1 MKFWRGM
8 PVGVNLKS
16 LAFATN
22 IFVPERGHTFDEW
35 CRQRGLED
43 FEPCTMQSFA
53 EYGMWMQSRFVPDLE
68 PHEVT
73 CVSATSSGF
82 EVTLANGMRVNARRV
97 VFATGLSY
105 FARLPEVLRELPPE
119 LATHTFFLSDY
130 SVFRGK
136 EVAVIGGGASAIE
149 ASALVREAG
158 GTSQVLV
165 REREAIFHGRTARVR
180 PLLERIREPITVLG
194 GGRKH
199 WVLQE
204 LPFAVH
210 FLPEARR
217 VRLVKGYL
225 GPASPWW
232 IKDRV
237 IGKVPIHPNSEVVAA
252 RAAGDRV
259 QLTVRRAG
267 EKERALEVDRVIAGT
282 GYNVD
287 LARLPYLDPELRRR
301 IRQTERAPALSINF
315 ESSVKGVYFM
325 GPASAMSF
333 GPLFRFV
340 AGAEFTTS
348 MVARHLAGPV
358 AEMKTFAR
366 RSMAR
371 LSRPL

>member
-1 MKFWRGM
+1 
-8 PVGVNLKS
+8 
-16 LAFATN
+16 
-22 IFVPERGHTFDEW
+22 
-35 CRQRGLED
+35 
-43 FEPCTMQSFA
+43 
-53 EYGMWMQSRFVPDLE
+53 
-68 PHEVT
+68 
-73 CVSATSSGF
+73 VSATSSGF